1 MAHRQ
6 KAPQPLEAMTDRQA
20 NDDRELIRR
29 IKAGDH
35 QAFEALF
42 TRHLPRVYRQ
52 AIRLVGNEAEAEE
65 VAQDVFVSVYK
76 KAHTFRGHSA
86 FSTWLYR
93 LTANAAIT
101 KLRKRKRSKET
112 ALDEYLPKFRDDGEH
127 LKPIVDWSQDVE
139 SAVARTEVQRLI
151 QQALDELPPLD
162 KAVVVLSDQEEL
174 SNRDIAKAL
183 GLTIPAVKA
192 RLHRARLILRGGLAA
207 YFERPLA

>member
-6 KAPQPLEAMTDRQA
+6 NVPQPLEAMTD
-20 NDDRELIRR
+20 DHELIRQ

-35 QAFEALF
+35 QAFETLF

-52 AIRLVGNEAEAEE
+52 AIRLMGNEAEAEE
-65 VAQDVFVSVYK
+65 VVQDVFVAVYK

-101 KLRKRKRSKET
+101 RLRKRKRSKET
-112 ALDEYLPKFRDDGEH
+112 ALDEFLPKFRDDGEH
-127 LKPIVDWSQDVE
+127 LKPVVDWSQDVDG
-139 SAVARTEVQRLI
+139 AVARAEVRRLI

-174 SNRDIAKAL
+174 SNRDIANAL

-192 RLHRARLILRGGLAA
+192 RLHRARLILRGKLAV
-207 YFERPLA
+207 YFEHAPA

>member
-1 MAHRQ
+1 MASRQ
-6 KAPQPLEAMTDRQA
+6 NAPQPTEATT
-20 NDDRELIRR
+20 DDRELIRR

-35 QAFEALF
+35 QAFETLF

-65 VAQDVFVSVYK
+65 VAQDVFVAVYK
-76 KAHTFRGHSA
+76 KAHTFRGQAA

-101 KLRKRKRSKET
+101 RLRKRKRSKET
-112 ALDEYLPKFRDDGEH
+112 TLDEYLPKFRDDGEH
-127 LKPIVDWSQDVE
+127 LEPVVDWSQDVD
-139 SAVARTEVQRLI
+139 SAVARAEVQRLI

-162 KAVVVLSDQEEL
+162 KAAVVLSDQEEL

-183 GLTIPAVKA
+183 GLTVPAVKA
-192 RLHRARLILRGGLAA
+192 RLHRSRLILRGRLAA
-207 YFERPLA
+207 YFERPRKL